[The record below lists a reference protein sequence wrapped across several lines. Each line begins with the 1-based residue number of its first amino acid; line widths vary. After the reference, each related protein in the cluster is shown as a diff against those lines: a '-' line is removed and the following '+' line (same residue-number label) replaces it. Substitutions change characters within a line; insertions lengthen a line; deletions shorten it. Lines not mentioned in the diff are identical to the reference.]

1 MADELADDLR
11 KLAALLAQAS
21 ETVARI
27 ADKLT
32 PKPPEPPPAPPA
44 PAEPDWNLLADTAIT
59 LLDNDPHRAWKPD
72 ELAWAVATRA
82 HVDVDTPKLLA
93 KLRERRAIREVEGG
107 AVRSAAMMPVAPT
120 VIETS
125 TDPITALGEEIDRMR
140 PYLQDLSVRERTAQV
155 CAWAGQAR
163 KLQDGP
169 VPAEQ
174 AAEMRAVFGRLTRI
188 TQEMPCDWVD
198 ALRREWVTD
207 WDAYV
212 AYYRN
217 QPLTHEQDQALHRQ
231 FLRGLF
237 TQGRRVSEHD
247 AHSLLVDAMEVLP
260 GDDPDLRR
268 AIDLF
273 GDPYS
278 HEHVAT
284 SRRPKERGPAPEP
297 EKAPDDVLA
306 VTRGRKALIAG
317 GQGTREEHRRAI
329 VRSLELAD
337 LEWVTSERSQAS
349 VFTQLAERI
358 RPGRYDLVIFLASY
372 SSHKSNAFVR
382 ACKDAAIPFVYIT
395 RGYSVSSIIHA
406 IQEQVVH
413 RREVAVD

>member
-1 MADELADDLR
+1 MAEDLADELK
-11 KLAALLAQAS
+11 KLSALLAQAS
-21 ETVARI
+21 ESVARI
-27 ADKLT
+27 AAMMA
-32 PKPPEPPPAPPA
+32 PKPPEPPPPA
-44 PAEPDWNLLADTAIT
+44 PLEPDWPLLADTAIT
-59 LLDNDPHRAWKPD
+59 LLDNDPHRTWKPD

-82 HVDVDTPKLLA
+82 QVDVDSPMLLA

-107 AVRSAAMMPVAPT
+107 AVRSAAMMPAAAP
-120 VIETS
+120 VIDTS
-125 TDPITALGEEIDRMR
+125 SDPITALGEEIDRMR

-169 VPAEQ
+169 VPVPANKV
-174 AAEMRAVFGRLTRI
+174 AEMRAVFGRLTRI
-188 TQEMPCDWVD
+188 TQEMTCEWVD

-217 QPLTHEQDQALHRQ
+217 QPLAPEQDQALHRM

-260 GDDPDLRR
+260 PDDPDLKH
-268 AIDLF
+268 AIELF
-273 GDPYS
+273 GDPYA

-284 SRRPKERGPAPEP
+284 SRRPKERGPSPEP

-306 VTRGRKALIAG
+306 VTRGKKALIAG
-317 GQGTREEHRRAI
+317 GQGTREEHRRAMI
-329 VRSLELAD
+329 RALELAD

-382 ACKDAAIPFVYIT
+382 ACKDAGIPFVYIT
-395 RGYSVSSIIHA
+395 RGYSVSSLIHA
-406 IQEQVVH
+406 IREQVVQ